1 MSVTLDALPDG
12 TRAPITVLHV
22 DDDPSLVELTAEFL
36 QRHREKLTVRMAT
49 DPHSALDVD
58 IDEVDCI
65 VSDYDMPGMDG
76 VEFLERVRN
85 EYPSLPFI
93 LFTGKGS
100 EAVASEAI
108 SAGVTDYLQKGTG
121 TEQYELLCQKIENAV
136 GRQRAQTNYRELFE
150 KVPVGLT
157 IHDPETGL
165 ISDTNQAFADFLG
178 CDPEGL
184 AGTHPGELSPEG
196 SPFTREN
203 ATRLIRQAIEDG
215 TQTFEWQ
222 DQTRGG
228 DPIWVEVTL
237 RPTTIDGRQRVLAI
251 VQDITDRK
259 EREQRL
265 QCERDRFEAIF
276 EHSNDAIFLLDPAH
290 DRIEDANPRAEE
302 LLGYSPEELRSS
314 VAISDVHPDHIE
326 EFTAFLGRVR
336 EEGAGWT
343 DEFSCVT
350 KSGDR
355 REVIISATAV
365 EHDDNQYLVANVRDI
380 EERVERKREL
390 DRVRDLMEFVLEETD
405 TVIWERDPETGG
417 ITTYPSPC
425 PVLDGPIETASD
437 FRDRIHP
444 DDISRVERA
453 VQAAAEYGESRRV
466 EFRTAP
472 DVSAEWVE
480 TQIRPVTDEDGSVE
494 LLTGLARKTCDTE
507 HLHDV
512 ELALDQ
518 MKTMVEDVL
527 AVAREDS
534 RAAETEPV
542 DLAEFVER
550 CWRDVP
556 TGDATLTVESD
567 RTVSAD
573 RSQLGQLLGNL
584 VRNAVEHGPEGVT
597 VTVGDLEDGS
607 GFYLEDD
614 GPGVPAEKRDQVFEA
629 GYTTSP
635 DGTGFGLPIVKQIA
649 DSHGWDVAVTESR
662 DGGARFE
669 ITGVHP
675 R

>member
-1 MSVTLDALPDG
+1 MSATLDSLPDG
-12 TRAPITVLHV
+12 ACAPITVLHV
-22 DDDPSLVELTAEFL
+22 DDDPALVELTAEFL
-36 QRHREKLTVRMAT
+36 QRHRENLTVRMAT
-49 DPHSALDVD
+49 DPPSALEVD

-85 EYPSLPFI
+85 EYPALPFI

-121 TEQYELLCQKIENAV
+121 TEQYELLCRQIENAV

-165 ISDTNQAFADFLG
+165 ITDTNQAFAGFLG
-178 CDPEGL
+178 HVPEEL

-215 TQTFEWQ
+215 SQTFEWQ
-222 DQTRGG
+222 DRTKDG
-228 DPIWVEVTL
+228 DSVWVEVTL
-237 RPTTIDGRQRVLAI
+237 RPTTIDGRQRVLAV

-265 QCERDRFEAIF
+265 QRERDRFGAIF
-276 EHSNDAIFLLDPAH
+276 EHSNDAIFLLDPEN
-290 DRIEDANPRAEE
+290 DRIEDANSRAEE
-302 LLGYSPEELRSS
+302 LLGYSPAELRSS

-326 EFTAFLGRVR
+326 EFVSFLDRVR

-343 DEFSCVT
+343 DEFACVT

-355 REVIISATAV
+355 REVEISAAAV
-365 EHDDNQYLVANVRDI
+365 DHDDRQYLVANVRDV
-380 EERVERKREL
+380 EERVEREAEL
-390 DRVRDLMEFVLEETD
+390 DRVRELMEFVLEETD
-405 TVIWERDPETGG
+405 AVIWERDPETGG
-417 ITTYPSPC
+417 MTTYPSPC
-425 PVLDGPIETASD
+425 PVLDGPIETATD
-437 FRDRIHP
+437 FRDKIHP

-453 VQAAAEYGESRRV
+453 VQRAAESGASRRV
-466 EFRTAP
+466 EFRTAG
-472 DVSAEWVE
+472 DVSAQWVE
-480 TQIRPVTDEDGSVE
+480 TQIRPVTDEDGSVT
-494 LLTGLARKTCDTE
+494 LLTGLARDITEARRRERELEWRNARLDLAREGARVTDTE
-507 HLHDV
+507 
-512 ELALDQ
+512 
-518 MKTMVEDVL
+518 
-527 AVAREDS
+527 
-534 RAAETEPV
+534 PI
-542 DLAEFVER
+542 DLAEFVEA

-556 TGDATLTVESD
+556 TGDATLAVESD
-567 RTVSAD
+567 RTISAD
-573 RSQLGQLLGNL
+573 RNQLRQLLGNL
-584 VRNAVEHGPEGVT
+584 LRNAVEHGGEGVT
-597 VTVGDLEDGS
+597 VTVGDLEDRS
-607 GFYLEDD
+607 VFYLENDD
-614 GPGVPAEKRDQVFEA
+614 PGIPAGECEEVFEA

-635 DGTGFGLPIVKQIA
+635 DGTGFGLAIVSQIA
-649 DSHGWDVAVTESR
+649 DSHGWGVRVTESC
-662 DGGARFE
+662 DGGVRFE
-669 ITGVHP
+669 ITGVDTGS